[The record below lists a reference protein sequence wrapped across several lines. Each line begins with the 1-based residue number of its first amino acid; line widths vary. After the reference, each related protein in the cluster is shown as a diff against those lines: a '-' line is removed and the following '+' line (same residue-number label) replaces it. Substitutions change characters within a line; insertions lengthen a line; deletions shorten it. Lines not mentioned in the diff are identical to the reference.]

1 MSGITLEKNS
11 ESISVRIP
19 MKMKRRGGRKLI
31 IVPDGLENVTPADN
45 DRNIP
50 LAAAVARGCHWNDLF
65 LSGKYGTIEELAN
78 KVGVDKSFVTRV
90 MGLALL
96 APDIIDAIMDGREP
110 DGLTFKDLTVKPLP
124 LLWEEQRY
132 LISCTK
138 KHRS

>member
-31 IVPDGLENVTPADN
+31 IVPDGLEDVTPADN

-50 LAAAVARGCHWNDLF
+50 LAAAVARGWHWNDLF

-78 KVGVDKSFVTRV
+78 KVGVDKSFVTRM

-96 APDIIDAIMDGREP
+96 APDIIDAIMEGREP
-110 DGLTFKDLTVKPLP
+110 DGLTFKDLAVKPLP
-124 LLWEEQRY
+124 LSWEEQRY
-132 LISCTK
+132 LISRKK